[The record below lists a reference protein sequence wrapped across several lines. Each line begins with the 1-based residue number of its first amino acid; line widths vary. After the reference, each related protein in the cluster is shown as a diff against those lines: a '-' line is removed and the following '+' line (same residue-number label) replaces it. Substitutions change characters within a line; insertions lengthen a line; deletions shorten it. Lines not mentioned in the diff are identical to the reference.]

1 MVTRTS
7 NGPARGRA
15 HFCSGDIRRHVLVMA
30 GTGTIGLMAVFLV
43 DLLNFT
49 YISWLHRPAL
59 TAAIGFAGA
68 VGYLQIAVSIGMT
81 IGLGAAVGRMIGARR
96 HDDARLTASSFLIL
110 MFGVSVLLG
119 GSTAIFAA
127 PILRLVG
134 ARGEALAQATHFLHL
149 VSPAL
154 PLVAMGMGFSALM
167 RTTGDARR
175 SMNVTLA
182 GAVATACLDP
192 ILIFAL
198 HLDLAGAAI
207 STILSRALTMGL
219 GYSGLRPHDLL
230 CWPGWRAIPSRARPV
245 ATVALPAILTNIA
258 TPVGSAYVTNAMSG
272 FGVDAVGGQ
281 ATVER
286 IVPVIFAYVYALT
299 GSIGPIMSQ
308 NLGAGHIDRARQVLR
323 VSLWMVA
330 ICVGV
335 SWALL
340 AAGHS
345 LVIDLFSAQG
355 DGVQIVRLFCCWTVA
370 SYFFVGMLFVANSA
384 FNNLGHP
391 LYSTSF
397 NWGRA
402 TLGTIPFVAFG
413 RQYGPQG
420 VMIGQAL
427 GVTLF
432 GLAAVLVAFR
442 VMKRL
447 KPAPVAPGVDL
458 DMPTRSPDAAVMEMQ
473 E

>member
-1 MVTRTS
+1 
-7 NGPARGRA
+7 
-15 HFCSGDIRRHVLVMA
+15 MA

-49 YISWLHRPAL
+49 YISWLNQSAL
-59 TAAIGFAGA
+59 TAAIGFASA

-81 IGLGAAVGRMIGARR
+81 IGLGAVIGRMIGAHR
-96 HDDARLTASSFLIL
+96 HEDARQTASAFLIV
-110 MFGVSVLLG
+110 MFGVAVVLG
-119 GSTAIFAA
+119 CSTAVFAA
-127 PILRLVG
+127 PILHLIG
-134 ARGEALAQATHFLHL
+134 ARGETLHQATRFLYF

-175 SMNVTLA
+175 SMNVTLS
-182 GAVATACLDP
+182 GAIASACLDP
-192 ILIFAL
+192 ILIFGL
-198 HLDLAGAAI
+198 HLNLEGAAI
-207 STILSRALTMGL
+207 STILSRGLTMAL
-219 GYSGLRPHDLL
+219 GYRGLRPHDLL
-230 CWPGWRAIPSRARPV
+230 CWPGWKAIPARARPV
-245 ATVALPAILTNIA
+245 GAVALPAILTNLA
-258 TPVGSAYVTNAMSG
+258 TPTGSAYVTNAMSV
-272 FGVDAVGGQ
+272 FGIDAVAGQ

-286 IVPVIFAYVYALT
+286 IVPVIFAFVYALT

-308 NLGAGHIDRARQVLR
+308 NLGAGQIDRARQTLR

-335 SWALL
+335 SWAVL
-340 AAGHS
+340 AAGHT
-345 LVIDLFSAQG
+345 LVIDVFGSHGAG
-355 DGVQIVRLFCCWTVA
+355 AQIVRLFCCWTVS

-402 TLGTIPFVAFG
+402 TLGTIPFVMIG
-413 RQYGPQG
+413 LHYGPQG

-432 GLAAVLVAFR
+432 GSLAVLVAFR
-442 VMKRL
+442 VMKHL
-447 KPAPVAPGVDL
+447 KPTPPVPTIDL
-458 DMPTRSPDAAVMEMQ
+458 DVPSSSPDAAVMEMQ